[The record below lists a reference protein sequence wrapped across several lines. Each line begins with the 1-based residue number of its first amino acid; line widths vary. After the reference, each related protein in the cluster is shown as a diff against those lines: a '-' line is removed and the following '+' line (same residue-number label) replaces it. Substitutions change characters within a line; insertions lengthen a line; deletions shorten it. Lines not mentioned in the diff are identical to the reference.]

1 MVKHL
6 SVITIVTSILL
17 LWGWLSTPLSA
28 VASTADSPAAIR
40 FDGETESSTQS
51 AGERQLHITEPSKS
65 SPSVI
70 PKSDDNRS
78 VQRQRLGWLPQTSE
92 QWWLWACMTGI
103 GLLVILISWQL
114 INYLKKRSSLS

>member
-28 VASTADSPAAIR
+28 VASTADSPAAIH
-40 FDGETESSTQS
+40 FDGETESSNQS
-51 AGERQLHITEPSKS
+51 AGEPQLHITEPSKS

-70 PKSDDNRS
+70 PKPDDNRS
-78 VQRQRLGWLPQTSE
+78 VQRQRLGWLPQTGE